1 MWLKPAEYSVP
12 ILRPQL
18 DGAVRSQC
26 RVRSVKS
33 PHYIVAMNG
42 TWRHNIC
49 FVQMNSVCSG
59 QFRSGAT
66 SVKSSQVCS
75 NRSSSLSAS
84 AKQTVCLSWHTSL
97 AG

>member
-12 ILRPQL
+12 ILRSQL

-26 RVRSVKS
+26 RVMVV
-33 PHYIVAMNG
+33 IVAMNG